1 MPEIG
6 EIRKAREIGY
16 KGGFCYIWHAC
27 EICGRERWVCL
38 IKRQPRSKRCRAC
51 ALIEKGKRERGENSP
66 NWKGGRRKGTKGY
79 IVVGLFSD
87 DFFYPM
93 VGKKSYVFEHRL
105 VMAKHLGRCLQS
117 WEIVHHKNGV
127 KTDNRIENLELAGSL
142 GEHIREH
149 SRGYKAG
156 YQKGLIDGRDKQIQE
171 LKELIEEQGKQIR
184 LLQWLSKEEHKNGI
198 YPNSNQ
204 SSDCSRAQ

>member
-1 MPEIG
+1 MPILG
-6 EIRKAREIGY
+6 ETTRRNILNPDCQDHGLLVWL
-16 KGGFCYIWHAC
+16 GC
-27 EICGRERWVCL
+27 ENCGKERWVR
-38 IKRQPRSKRCRAC
+38 IV
-51 ALIEKGKRERGENSP
+51 KGKPYRNNLCQSCSQRGEHSGC
-66 NWKGGRRKGTKGY
+66 WKGGRFKDKSNGY
-79 IVVGLFSD
+79 VLIKLQPD

-93 VGKKSYVFEHRL
+93 QTGMGYVFEHRL

-184 LLQWLSKEEHKNGI
+184 LLQWLSKEEHKNDI
-198 YPNSNQ
+198 HPNSNQ
-204 SSDCSRAQ
+204 SSDCSRASGY